1 MQDTILLCN
10 VLLMPLADFLRGIR
24 VVDVSQFIPG
34 PQAALHLADLG
45 AEVVK
50 VEPPGGEPMRIF
62 PPLDPDGV
70 SAPYKLMNRGKTVV
84 ELDLK
89 SEGGKGAFGDLI
101 TAADVLVESYR
112 PGVLDRLGFDRK
124 TLERLN
130 PGLVHVA
137 LTGFGQTGPYRTR
150 AGHDINYMALAGGLA
165 ASGTEER
172 PVAAYPPTADH
183 ASALQAAL
191 AAVAALFRRHESG
204 RGAFIDVSLAETV
217 LAWQAIPMTL
227 ARRAG
232 QEPHR
237 GAQIL
242 NGGTARYHVYRTADG
257 KFITLGA
264 VEQKFWAAF
273 CRAVGRD
280 EWIARY
286 DDPLPQTAL
295 VAEVSAL
302 IESQPL
308 AHWERVI
315 EPADCCFHAVVELAD
330 VPEHP
335 QIAARGLVHR
345 VSDNPALI
353 ETLFPAWIDGEP
365 PTPRSPLHFSEA
377 SGVLTRWRKRKRD

>member
-1 MQDTILLCN
+1 
-10 VLLMPLADFLRGIR
+10 MPLADFLRGIR

-34 PQAALHLADLG
+34 PQAALHLCDLG
-45 AEVVK
+45 ADVVK
-50 VEPPGGEPMRIF
+50 VEPPGGEPMRSF

-70 SAPYKLMNRGKTVV
+70 GAPYKLMNRGKTVV
-84 ELDLK
+84 EIDLK
-89 SEGGKGAFGDLI
+89 SEAGKQAFAELI
-101 TAADVLVESYR
+101 AATEVLVESYR

-130 PGLVHVA
+130 AGLVHVE
-137 LTGFGQTGPYRTR
+137 LTGFGQTGSYRTR

-191 AAVAALFRRHESG
+191 AAVAALYHRRESG

-232 QEPHR
+232 EAPHR

-242 NGGTARYHVYRTADG
+242 NGGTARYHVYRTSDG

-273 CRAVGRD
+273 CRAVGK
-280 EWIARY
+280 EAWIPRY

-295 VAEVSAL
+295 IAEVTAL

-308 AHWERVI
+308 AHWERAI
-315 EPADCCFHAVVELAD
+315 DPADCCFHPVVELAD
-330 VPEHP
+330 VPDHP
-335 QIAARGLVHR
+335 QIAERRLVHR
-345 VSDNPALI
+345 VSDDPAVI
-353 ETLFPAWIDGEP
+353 ETLFPAWVDGAP
-365 PTPRSPLHFSEA
+365 PPPRAELRFADA
-377 SGVLTRWRKRKRD
+377 SQVLALWHAR

>member
-1 MQDTILLCN
+1 
-10 VLLMPLADFLRGIR
+10 MPLADFLRGIR
-24 VVDVSQFIPG
+24 VIDVSQFIPG
-34 PQAALHLADLG
+34 PQAALHLSDLG

-50 VEPPGGEPMRIF
+50 VEPPGGEPMRSF

-84 ELDLK
+84 EIDLK
-89 SEGGKGAFGDLI
+89 SETGKSAFAELI
-101 TAADVLVESYR
+101 AAADVLVESYR
-112 PGVLDRLGFDRK
+112 PGVLDRLGFGRAH
-124 TLERLN
+124 LEHLN
-130 PGLVHVA
+130 GGLVHVA

-191 AAVAALFRRHESG
+191 AAVAALFRRRESG

-227 ARRAG
+227 ARRRG
-232 QEPHR
+232 QEPYR

-242 NGGTARYHVYRTADG
+242 NGGTARYHVYRAADG
-257 KFITLGA
+257 KFLSLGA

-280 EWIARY
+280 EWIRRH
-286 DDPLPQTAL
+286 DDPRPQTAL
-295 VAEVSAL
+295 IAEVAAL
-302 IESQPL
+302 IASEPL

-315 EPADCCFHAVVELAD
+315 DPADCCFHAVVELAD
-330 VPEHP
+330 VPDHP

-345 VSDNPALI
+345 VVEHPALI
-353 ETLFPAWIDGEP
+353 ETLFPAWVDGEP
-365 PTPRSPLHFSEA
+365 PPPRSPVRFSGATE
-377 SGVLTRWRKRKRD
+377 VLARWQGL

>member
-1 MQDTILLCN
+1 
-10 VLLMPLADFLRGIR
+10 MPLADFLRSIR
-24 VVDVSQFIPG
+24 VIDVSQFIPG
-34 PQAALHLADLG
+34 PQAALHLCDLG

-89 SEGGKGAFGDLI
+89 SEAGKRAFAGLI
-101 TAADVLVESYR
+101 AASDVLVESYR
-112 PGVLDRLGFDRK
+112 PGVLDRLGFGRAE
-124 TLERLN
+124 LERLN
-130 PGLVHVA
+130 AGLVHVA
-137 LTGFGQTGPYRTR
+137 LTGFGQTGPYRAR

-191 AAVAALFRRHESG
+191 AAVAALFRRRESG

-217 LAWQAIPMTL
+217 LAWQAIPLTL

-232 QEPHR
+232 EAPDR

-264 VEQKFWAAF
+264 VERKFWAAF

-286 DDPLPQTAL
+286 DDPRPQ
-295 VAEVSAL
+295 SAL
-302 IESQPL
+302 IANVAALIASRPL
-308 AHWERVI
+308 AHWERAI
-315 EPADCCFHAVVELAD
+315 DPADCCFHPVVELAD
-330 VPEHP
+330 VPDHP

-345 VSDNPALI
+345 VAESPALI
-353 ETLFPAWIDGEP
+353 ETLFPAWVDGEP
-365 PTPRSPLHFSEA
+365 PPPRAALRFAEA
-377 SGVLTRWRKRKRD
+377 GEVLARWRPR

>member
-1 MQDTILLCN
+1 
-10 VLLMPLADFLRGIR
+10 MPLADFLRGIR
-24 VVDVSQFIPG
+24 VIDVSQFIPG

-50 VEPPGGEPMRIF
+50 VEPPGGEPMRMF

-89 SEGGKGAFGDLI
+89 SEAGKRAFADLI
-101 TAADVLVESYR
+101 GAADVLVESYR
-112 PGVLDRLGFDRK
+112 PGVLDRLGFPRAE
-124 TLERLN
+124 LERLN
-130 PGLVHVA
+130 AGLVHVA
-137 LTGFGQTGPYRTR
+137 LTGFGQTGPYRAR

-191 AAVAALFRRHESG
+191 AVVAALFRRRESG

-217 LAWQAIPMTL
+217 LAWQAIPLTL

-232 QEPHR
+232 EAPDR

-273 CRAVGRD
+273 CRSVGRD

-286 DDPLPQTAL
+286 DDPRPQ
-295 VAEVSAL
+295 SAL
-302 IESQPL
+302 IAEVAALIASRPL
-308 AHWERVI
+308 GDWERAI
-315 EPADCCFHAVVELAD
+315 DPADCCFHPVVELAD
-330 VPEHP
+330 VPDHP

-345 VSDNPALI
+345 VAESPALI
-353 ETLFPAWIDGEP
+353 ETLFPAWVDGKP
-365 PTPRSPLHFSEA
+365 PPPRAALRFADASEVA
-377 SGVLTRWRKRKRD
+377 ARWRERN

>member
-1 MQDTILLCN
+1 
-10 VLLMPLADFLRGIR
+10 MPLAEFLRGIR

-89 SEGGKGAFGDLI
+89 SRAGKTAFAELI

-112 PGVLDRLGFDRK
+112 PGVLDRLGFSRAE
-124 TLERLN
+124 LELLN

-165 ASGTEER
+165 ASGTDER

-191 AAVAALFRRHESG
+191 AAVAALFRRRESG

-217 LAWQAIPMTL
+217 LAWQAIPLTL
-227 ARRAG
+227 ARRPGEA
-232 QEPHR
+232 PHR
-237 GAQIL
+237 EKQIL

-257 KFITLGA
+257 EFITLGA

-273 CRAVGRD
+273 CLAVGRD

-315 EPADCCFHAVVELAD
+315 DPADCCFHAVVSLAE
-330 VPEHP
+330 VPDHP
-335 QIAARGLVHR
+335 QIAERRL
-345 VSDNPALI
+345 
-353 ETLFPAWIDGEP
+353 
-365 PTPRSPLHFSEA
+365 
-377 SGVLTRWRKRKRD
+377 

>member
-1 MQDTILLCN
+1 
-10 VLLMPLADFLRGIR
+10 MPLADFLRGIR

-34 PQAALHLADLG
+34 PQAALHLCDLG

-50 VEPPGGEPMRIF
+50 VEPPGGEPMRTF

-70 SAPYKLMNRGKTVV
+70 SAPYKLMNRSKTVV

-89 SEGGKGAFGDLI
+89 SETGKRSFRELI
-101 TAADVLVESYR
+101 AAADVLVESYR

-124 TLERLN
+124 TLKRLN

-191 AAVAALFRRHESG
+191 AAVAALFHRRESG

-217 LAWQAIPMTL
+217 LAWQAIPITL
-227 ARRAG
+227 AQRAG

-237 GAQIL
+237 GAQVL
-242 NGGTARYHVYRTADG
+242 NGGTARYHVYGTSDG

-273 CRAVGRD
+273 CRAVGRED
-280 EWIARY
+280 WIRRY

-295 VAEVSAL
+295 IAEVMAL
-302 IESQPL
+302 IESKPL

-315 EPADCCFHAVVELAD
+315 DPADCCFHAVVDLAD
-330 VPEHP
+330 LPDHP
-335 QIAARGLVHR
+335 QIVERRLVHR
-345 VSDNPALI
+345 VSEEPALI
-353 ETLFPAWIDGEP
+353 ETLFPAWVDGAP
-365 PTPRSPLHFSEA
+365 AASRAPVRFASVTDVLARWLARS
-377 SGVLTRWRKRKRD
+377 

>member
-1 MQDTILLCN
+1 
-10 VLLMPLADFLRGIR
+10 MPLAEFLRGIR
-24 VVDVSQFIPG
+24 VIDVSQFIPG

-50 VEPPGGEPMRIF
+50 VEPPGGEPMRSF

-70 SAPYKLMNRGKTVV
+70 GAPYKLVNRGKTVI

-89 SEGGKGAFGDLI
+89 SQAGKRAFAELI
-101 TAADVLVESYR
+101 AAADVLVESYR
-112 PGVLDRLGFDRK
+112 PGVLDRLGFPRAEF
-124 TLERLN
+124 ERLN
-130 PGLVHVA
+130 ARLVHVA

-165 ASGTEER
+165 ASGTKER

-191 AAVAALFRRHESG
+191 AAVAALFRRSESG

-217 LAWQAIPMTL
+217 LAWQAIPLTL
-227 ARRAG
+227 ARRPGEA
-232 QEPHR
+232 PHR

-257 KFITLGA
+257 KFLTLGA

-273 CRAVGRD
+273 CGAVGRP

-286 DDPLPQTAL
+286 DDPLPQ
-295 VAEVSAL
+295 SAL
-302 IESQPL
+302 IAEVEALIASRPL
-308 AHWERVI
+308 ADWERAI
-315 EPADCCFHAVVELAD
+315 DPSDCCFHPVVELAD
-330 VPEHP
+330 VPDHP
-335 QIAARGLVHR
+335 QISARGLVHR
-345 VSDNPALI
+345 VADTPALI
-353 ETLFPAWIDGEP
+353 ETLFPAWVDGEP
-365 PTPRSPLHFSEA
+365 PPARAEIRFKSA
-377 SGVLTRWRKRKRD
+377 ADVLARWSRG

>member
-1 MQDTILLCN
+1 
-10 VLLMPLADFLRGIR
+10 
-24 VVDVSQFIPG
+24 
-34 PQAALHLADLG
+34 
-45 AEVVK
+45 
-50 VEPPGGEPMRIF
+50 
-62 PPLDPDGV
+62 
-70 SAPYKLMNRGKTVV
+70 VV

-89 SEGGKGAFGDLI
+89 TEAGKHAFSDLI
-101 TAADVLVESYR
+101 AAADVLVESYR

-124 TLERLN
+124 VVERLN
-130 PGLVHVA
+130 PALVHVA

-191 AAVAALFRRHESG
+191 AAVAALYRRRETRH
-204 RGAFIDVSLAETV
+204 GAFIDLSLAETV

-227 ARRAG
+227 AQRPG
-232 QEPHR
+232 QAPLR

-242 NGGTARYHVYRTADG
+242 NGGTARYHVYRTSDG

-273 CRAVGRD
+273 CRAVDRED
-280 EWIARY
+280 WIPRY

-295 VAEVSAL
+295 IAEVAAVIASR
-302 IESQPL
+302 PL

-315 EPADCCFHAVVELAD
+315 APADCCFHAVVEVAD
-330 VPEHP
+330 MPDHP
-335 QIAARGLVHR
+335 QIAERRLVHR
-345 VSDNPALI
+345 VSDDPALI
-353 ETLFPAWIDGEP
+353 ETLFPAWVDGAP
-365 PTPRSPLHFSEA
+365 PKPRGDLRFA
-377 SGVLTRWRKRKRD
+377 AAADVLSRWRHR

>member
-1 MQDTILLCN
+1 
-10 VLLMPLADFLRGIR
+10 MPLADFLHDIR

-34 PQAALHLADLG
+34 PQAALHLCDLG
-45 AEVVK
+45 ADVVK
-50 VEPPGGEPMRIF
+50 VEPPGGEPMRSF

-70 SAPYKLMNRGKTVV
+70 GAPYKLMNRGKTVV

-89 SEGGKGAFGDLI
+89 RETGKRAFAELI
-101 TAADVLVESYR
+101 AAADVLVESYR
-112 PGVLDRLGFDRK
+112 PGVLDRLGFDRPN
-124 TLERLN
+124 LERLN
-130 PGLVHVA
+130 RSLVHVA

-165 ASGTEER
+165 TSGTEEQ

-191 AAVAALFRRHESG
+191 AAVAALFRRRESG

-227 ARRAG
+227 ARRKG

-242 NGGTARYHVYRTADG
+242 NGGTARYHVYRTSDG

-273 CRAVGRD
+273 CRAVGKD
-280 EWIARY
+280 EWVARY

-295 VAEVSAL
+295 IAEVMAL
-302 IESQPL
+302 IASRPL

-315 EPADCCFHAVVELAD
+315 DPADCCFHPVVDLAE
-330 VPEHP
+330 VPDHP
-335 QIAARGLVHR
+335 QIAERHLVHR
-345 VSDNPALI
+345 VSDDPALI
-353 ETLFPAWIDGEP
+353 ETLFPAWVDGSP
-365 PTPRSPLHFSEA
+365 PAARAELRFGTASDVLARWHRSSLS
-377 SGVLTRWRKRKRD
+377 

>member
-1 MQDTILLCN
+1 
-10 VLLMPLADFLRGIR
+10 MPSADFLRGIR
-24 VVDVSQFIPG
+24 VIDVSQFIPG
-34 PQAALHLADLG
+34 PQAALHLCDLG

-62 PPLDPDGV
+62 PPLDPDGI

-89 SEGGKGAFGDLI
+89 SQTGKIAFAELI
-101 TAADVLVESYR
+101 AAADVLVESYR

-130 PGLVHVA
+130 GGLVHVA

-191 AAVAALFRRHESG
+191 AAVAALFRRRVTG

-232 QEPHR
+232 QAPHR

-242 NGGTARYHVYRTADG
+242 NGGTARYHVYRTSDG

-264 VEQKFWAAF
+264 VEEKFWAAF
-273 CRAVGRD
+273 CRAVGHE
-280 EWIARY
+280 EWIAHY

-295 VAEVSAL
+295 ISEVTAL
-302 IESQPL
+302 IESKPL
-308 AHWERVI
+308 THWERVI
-315 EPADCCFHAVVELAD
+315 DPADCCFHPVVELVD
-330 VPEHP
+330 VPDHP
-335 QIAARGLVHR
+335 QIAERRLVHR
-345 VSDNPALI
+345 VSDDPALI
-353 ETLFPAWIDGEP
+353 ETLFPAWVDGEP
-365 PTPRSPLHFSEA
+365 PPPRAELRFSDATELLKRWQRREPTPSPS
-377 SGVLTRWRKRKRD
+377 SG